1 MKKQSGFTLIE
12 LVIVIII
19 LGILAVTAAP
29 KFLNLQDDARNATL
43 KGVEGS
49 LNSAAAIVYSKAV
62 IAGQE
67 KNPDGSV
74 QLADGTV
81 ATVFGYPKA
90 NEDELKKVVSLS
102 DKDWAIKNIAGSGVG
117 IFPSGVSSATAIE
130 GENCYVAYEQPV
142 SSGVVPTVTVFDCK

>member
-29 KFLNLQDDARNATL
+29 KFLNLQDDARTATL

-49 LNSAAAIVYSKAV
+49 LNSAAAMVYSKAV

-67 KNPDGSV
+67 KNADGSV
-74 QLADGTV
+74 QLADSTV
-81 ATVFGYPKA
+81 ATVYGYPKA
-90 NEDELKKVVSLS
+90 DEDELKKVVSLS
-102 DKDWAIKNIAGSGVG
+102 DKDWDFGAKDKGIG
-117 IFPSGVSSATAIE
+117 IFPNGVSATSAT
-130 GENCYVAYEQPV
+130 NCYVTYEQPV
-142 SSGVVPTVTVFDCK
+142 SSGVAPVVTVFDCK